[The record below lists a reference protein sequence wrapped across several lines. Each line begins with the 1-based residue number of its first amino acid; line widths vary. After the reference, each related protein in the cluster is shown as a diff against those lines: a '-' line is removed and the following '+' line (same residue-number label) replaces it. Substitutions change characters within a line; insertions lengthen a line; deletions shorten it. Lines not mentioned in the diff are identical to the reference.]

1 MGYVQVPAN
10 LKEIGRKEGKL
21 LHESYSLG

>member
-1 MGYVQVPAN
+1 MGYIKVIAN

-21 LHESYSLG
+21 LNESYSLG